1 MNNLSGWQH
10 PAKCLA
16 RSAIDPPP
24 TASPSYDVT
33 FLCDSFLSADC
44 GAGQLCDYWG
54 DTMGVKIFV
63 SLDTPD
69 SKVSNTLGK
78 QDNKL
83 SYD

>member
-1 MNNLSGWQH
+1 MTAFLVQ
-10 PAKCLA
+10 
-16 RSAIDPPP
+16 SAVQASCV
-24 TASPSYDVT
+24 TA
-33 FLCDSFLSADC
+33 
-44 GAGQLCDYWG
+44 GG
-54 DTMGVKIFV
+54 TMGVKIFV